1 MLIKNDIKFKI
12 KVYLKSIYCKSKKS
26 LRCFLNRS
34 FIALYYSAIYSASSY
49 ISTIIELSELSS
61 ILPPSQG
68 RPPVWLLYFDLH
80 ELLLQKKILREYY
93 FSTWLLITEKKYYES
108 IIFLLTQNFRQVKVK
123 KNSRYRF
130 LSYAEIKKLYIFSF
144 SFHFFLFENLSLLK
158 FWQLRLFRKPFDRAS

>member
-12 KVYLKSIYCKSKKS
+12 KVHLKSIYCKSKKS

-93 FSTWLLITEKKYYES
+93 FSTWLLITEKKILREYH
-108 IIFLLTQNFRQVKVK
+108 
-123 KNSRYRF
+123 
-130 LSYAEIKKLYIFSF
+130 FSF
-144 SFHFFLFENLSLLK
+144 DTK
-158 FWQLRLFRKPFDRAS
+158 F